1 MEELLPAK
9 AIFMDGKVP
18 GPLTGEERRWLV
30 KQLAAYPK
38 RVNEA
43 RTCCIGALTDMA
55 ATEFCRL
62 MADGTQLDELRAE
75 NARDRRTVAAV
86 LRAVDN
92 RSVPTMDSVWSAGW
106 NSAMDFVSKAI
117 IEARKALGGTNGQ

>member
-18 GPLTGEERRWLV
+18 GPLTEEERRWLV

-43 RTCCIGALTDMA
+43 RTCCIGALKDMA
-55 ATEFCRL
+55 TTEFCRL
-62 MADGTQLDELRAE
+62 MADRTQLDELRTALERIAQPVFVAE
-75 NARDRRTVAAV
+75 PAGKPDSAWFVA
-86 LRAVDN
+86 LDERI
-92 RSVPTMDSVWSAGW
+92 
-106 NSAMDFVSKAI
+106 KI
-117 IEARKALGGTNGQ
+117 ARKALGGTNG